1 MKSAW
6 RKTPIF
12 CLDQSEDSTAPRRS
26 LVWSVPLLYQRRVI
40 CACVVIV
47 FYCMPIGGP
56 YTYVVFSVYLFT
68 PSNQLI
74 NKKKGYQQVQ
84 RIMSKNA
91 EPVLRFYCSCAL
103 FALTSYYYYGPT
115 LSWPSFIPQPLLL
128 SIGSWSVP
136 PTLAGPVGGLLA
148 FLLLLGL
155 YYSPFPAMCSRF
167 LDSLRQRAPRRH
179 NPTLLFF
186 YYFIQFTSP
195 IPLVAIVHYIAS
207 NS

>member
-1 MKSAW
+1 MH
-6 RKTPIF
+6 
-12 CLDQSEDSTAPRRS
+12 
-26 LVWSVPLLYQRRVI
+26 VWSLFFLLHAHRWSLHL
-40 CACVVIV
+40 CC
-47 FYCMPIGGP
+47 
-56 YTYVVFSVYLFT
+56 FSVYLFT

-179 NPTLLFF
+179 TENKLRLT
-186 YYFIQFTSP
+186 QTQ
-195 IPLVAIVHYIAS
+195 AT
-207 NS
+207 